1 MGNFDN
7 GHIKIFRKML
17 DWEWFSDVNTFYVF
31 MYCLLKANWKDK
43 KWRGIDVKRGSFITS
58 RAHLSKELRLS
69 EQAIRTALEH
79 LESTNEITK
88 SATAKYTVIT
98 VVKYNDYQS
107 INQVNNQESTDKTTN
122 NQPSS
127 NQVATTT
134 EESNKENKR
143 KNTRKDERGRIVP
156 INPPKKGWE
165 WVDTM
170 SPKSML
176 DHQEI
181 DGWILEHDEDGFL
194 WAHKKGRK

>member
-17 DWEWFSDVNTFYVF
+17 DWEWFSDINTFYVF

-58 RAHLSKELRLS
+58 RAHLAKDLHLS
-69 EQAIRTALEH
+69 EQQIKTALEH

-88 SATAKYTVIT
+88 STTARYTVIT
-98 VVKYNDYQS
+98 VVKYNEYQTS
-107 INQVNNQESTDKTTN
+107 NQLNNQETTNKTTSRTTN

-134 EESNKENKR
+134 EESNKVRKKEKDKNK
-143 KNTRKDERGRIVP
+143 
-156 INPPKKGWE
+156 PPH
-165 WVDTM
+165 
-170 SPKSML
+170 P
-176 DHQEI
+176 
-181 DGWILEHDEDGFL
+181 GWIPADSHDGIYVFSHPSSEGWRIEVVDGKE
-194 WAHKKGRK
+194 WGYQIEQ